1 MNRPQARFFLFWL
14 LLLIGIF
21 GWVRIGAAEELRL
34 RVITADATIRLEAG
48 FESIVVSKV
57 KLGAVLNSIS
67 KSGEWY
73 SVDLP
78 PDADGFVISGFIHQN
93 QVEVLGKADEAQ
105 PTAVAAFDAPR
116 KVRVNAEKAEIK
128 EEPAFDSREMGQ
140 ASRGTELEAVAMAG
154 EWYKVEVAS
163 GIYGY
168 IHQVHVETVGQ
179 PAPQAALSRDAAPH
193 PPAQPQAATQSG
205 PPIPSAA
212 DVKRN
217 FSLKLTLGFGIGFES
232 LDTGLNKYNKNTGEV
247 LGDVTVSP
255 GGGSSFMLDLGYYL
269 TRELRL
275 ELGVGIQSSGVF
287 AGGDKVT
294 FSRVPLTLTLLYE
307 IPSPKKWRVYAGGG
321 AGLYN
326 APEINV
332 EVGNSSEYIKYDP
345 SFGLHGLVGA
355 FTRSKS
361 GKWFYFGELRYV
373 GVFNYKWK
381 EARSNGYTGYP
392 PSKFKEFGGHG
403 IFILFGI
410 GTYF

>member
-1 MNRPQARFFLFWL
+1 MQRLQARILFFS
-14 LLLIGIF
+14 LLLISGIF
-21 GWVRIGAAEELRL
+21 GLVRPVAAEELKL
-34 RVITADATIRLEAG
+34 RVIAADASIRLAAQSG
-48 FESIVVSKV
+48 SVVVSKV
-57 KLGAVLNSIS
+57 KLGAVLTSEA

-73 SVDLP
+73 RVDLP
-78 PDADGFVISGFIHQN
+78 PDEDGYVISGFVHQD
-93 QVEVLGKADEAQ
+93 QVEVIGEA
-105 PTAVAAFDAPR
+105 AVAFDATKKIR
-116 KVRVNAEKAEIK
+116 ISAENAEIREG
-128 EEPAFDSREMGQ
+128 PTSGSREMGQ
-140 ASRGTELEAVAMAG
+140 AARGTELEAIAMAG
-154 EWYKVEVAS
+154 EWYKVEVAA

-168 IHQVHVETVGQ
+168 IHQAHVETVAQ
-179 PAPQAALSRDAAPH
+179 PSPQAAPSRDAAPH
-193 PPAQPQAATQSG
+193 PPAQPQAATQSAPVPG
-205 PPIPSAA
+205 AA

-232 LDTGLNKYNKNTGEV
+232 LNTGLNKYNKNTGEV

-269 TRELRL
+269 TRELR
-275 ELGVGIQSSGVF
+275 SGVF

-392 PSKFKEFGGHG
+392 TSKFTEFGGHG